1 MRIFT
6 AVRHSTNSSYFY
18 GGLWSSNFY
27 PALQKLGHEIIESQ
41 TDLFPLSKF
50 MQISGNFTSQELE
63 ARSQITQRIIDE
75 VKQAHRQNPIDLF
88 LSYFYNSHFD
98 PAGFEEIH
106 KLGIPT
112 VNFYCNSIY
121 QFELVSQ
128 IAAKVNFSWH
138 AEKLARESY
147 LKVGAN
153 PIWIQMGADPDV
165 YHPIENISR
174 QSKACFVGQRY
185 ADRDRLMASLIN
197 AKLPLAIYGPGWG
210 KDSTSSTIK
219 SLQDKGS
226 ADYLGRK
233 QVVPSTSNAYLSVI
247 ANNILKEGLFLGI
260 VRTFH
265 QIEYRHRTKQLSSL
279 FQQFALGAIPF
290 QQICSVFAKYQV
302 ILNFSNVWADGR
314 PGSKLIPHV
323 RLRDFEAPMC
333 RTCYLTGYTDEIA
346 EFYEIGKE
354 IDTYSSP
361 EELVDK
367 TKFYINHPDEAEKLR
382 EAGYQRALRDHTWEC
397 RFQQLFK
404 EIALKA

>member
-41 TDLFPLSKF
+41 TDLLPSSKF
-50 MQISGNFTSQELE
+50 MQIADNFTSQELE
-63 ARSQITQRIIDE
+63 VRSQITQKIIDE
-75 VKQAHRQNPIDLF
+75 VKQAHRHSPIDLF

-128 IAAKVNFSWH
+128 ISAKVNFSWH
-138 AEKLARESY
+138 AEKLARENY

-153 PIWIQMGADPDV
+153 PVWVQMGADPDV
-165 YHPIENISR
+165 YHPVENINR
-174 QSKACFVGQRY
+174 QPKACFVGQRY
-185 ADRDRLMASLIN
+185 ADRDRLLANLITN
-197 AKLPLAIYGPGWG
+197 QIPVDIYGSGWG
-210 KDSTSSTIK
+210 VTVTPSKNSSK
-219 SLQDKGS
+219 SQEEVKTE
-226 ADYLGRK
+226 YLGRK
-233 QVVPSTSNAYLSVI
+233 L
-247 ANNILKEGLFLGI
+247 
-260 VRTFH
+260 
-265 QIEYRHRTKQLSSL
+265 QIPGSL
-279 FQQFALGAIPF
+279 NSYAQTAWVFMQNEGAIAGLKRTIRQLNYRSQSRQLDSIIAKSAYGF
-290 QQICSVFAKYQV
+290 AESITETFAKYQV
-302 ILNFSNVWADGR
+302 ILNLSNVWSDGR
-314 PGSKLIPHV
+314 PSSKLIPHV

-367 TKFYINHPDEAEKLR
+367 TRFYINHPDEAEKLR
-382 EAGYQRALRDHTWEC
+382 QAGYQRALRDHTWEC
-397 RFQQLFK
+397 RFEQLFK
-404 EIALKA
+404 EIQLKA

>member
-6 AVRHSTNSSYFY
+6 AVRHSTNSNYFY

-41 TDLFPLSKF
+41 TDLLPSSKF
-50 MQISGNFTSQELE
+50 MQIAGDFTSQELE
-63 ARSQITQRIIDE
+63 MRSQITGKIIDE
-75 VKQAHRQNPIDLF
+75 VKQAHRQKPIDLF

-98 PAGFEEIH
+98 PAGFAEIH
-106 KLGIPT
+106 QLGIPT

-121 QFELVSQ
+121 QFEIVSE
-128 IAAKVNFSWH
+128 IAAKVSFSWH
-138 AEKLARESY
+138 AEKLAKESY

-153 PIWIQMGADPDV
+153 PVWVQMGADPDV
-165 YHPIENISR
+165 YHPVENINR
-174 QSKACFVGQRY
+174 QPKACFVGQRY
-185 ADRDRLMASLIN
+185 ADRDRLLAELIN
-197 AKLPLAIYGPGWG
+197 NQIPVDIYGSGWNVYA
-210 KDSTSSTIK
+210 TSAQK
-219 SLQDKGS
+219 SSQYQEDVKTE
-226 ADYLGRK
+226 YLGRK
-233 QVVPSTSNAYLSVI
+233 LLTPGSLNSYAQIAWSLIKNEGAIAGLKRTISQLNYRSQSLQLDSIIAKNAYGF
-247 ANNILKEGLFLGI
+247 AENISEAFA
-260 VRTFH
+260 RY
-265 QIEYRHRTKQLSSL
+265 QI
-279 FQQFALGAIPF
+279 
-290 QQICSVFAKYQV
+290 

-314 PGSKLIPHV
+314 SGSKLIPHV

-367 TKFYINHPDEAEKLR
+367 TKFYINHPNEAEKLR
-382 EAGYQRALRDHTWEC
+382 EAGYQRAVRDHTWER
-397 RFQQLFK
+397 RFEQLFK

>member
-6 AVRHSTNSSYFY
+6 SVRHAINPSYFY
-18 GGLWSSNFY
+18 GGLWSDNFY
-27 PALQKLGHEIIESQ
+27 PALQKLGHEIIESH

-50 MQISGNFTSQELE
+50 MQIADNFTSQELE
-63 ARSQITQRIIDE
+63 ARSQITQKIIDE
-75 VKQAHRQNPIDLF
+75 VKQAHRHNPIDLF

-106 KLGIPT
+106 QLGIPT

-128 IAAKVNFSWH
+128 IAAKVKFSWH

-153 PIWIQMGADPDV
+153 PVWVQMGADPDV
-165 YHPIENISR
+165 YHPVENINR
-174 QSKACFVGQRY
+174 QHKACFVGQRY
-185 ADRDRLMASLIN
+185 ADRDRLL
-197 AKLPLAIYGPGWG
+197 AKLITNQIPVDIYGSGWG
-210 KDSTSSTIK
+210 VTVASSKSSSQSQEDSKTE
-219 SLQDKGS
+219 
-226 ADYLGRK
+226 YLGRK
-233 QVVPSTSNAYLSVI
+233 L
-247 ANNILKEGLFLGI
+247 
-260 VRTFH
+260 
-265 QIEYRHRTKQLSSL
+265 QIPGSL
-279 FQQFALGAIPF
+279 NSYAQTAWGFMKNEGAIAGLKRTIHQLNYRSQSRQLDSIIAKNAF
-290 QQICSVFAKYQV
+290 GFAGNIMETFAKYQV

-314 PGSKLIPHV
+314 SSSKLIPHV

-367 TKFYINHPDEAEKLR
+367 TRFYIDHPDEAEKLR
-382 EAGYQRALRDHTWEC
+382 EAGYQRALRDHTWKC
-397 RFQQLFK
+397 RFEQLFK
-404 EIALKA
+404 EIGV

>member
-41 TDLFPLSKF
+41 TDLLPSSKF
-50 MQISGNFTSQELE
+50 MQISSFFTSQELE
-63 ARSQITQRIIDE
+63 MRSQITQKIIDE

-106 KLGIPT
+106 QLGIPT

-121 QFELVSQ
+121 QFKLVSQ
-128 IAAKVNFSWH
+128 IAAKVDFSWH

-153 PIWIQMGADPDV
+153 PVWVQMGADPDV
-165 YHPIENISR
+165 YHPIENTNR

-185 ADRDRLMASLIN
+185 ADRDRLLANLIN
-197 AKLPLAIYGPGWG
+197 NQIPVDIYGSGWG
-210 KDSTSSTIK
+210 VTVASTKSSSQSQEDSKTE
-219 SLQDKGS
+219 
-226 ADYLGRK
+226 YLGRK
-233 QVVPSTSNAYLSVI
+233 LQTP
-247 ANNILKEGLFLGI
+247 G
-260 VRTFH
+260 
-265 QIEYRHRTKQLSSL
+265 SL
-279 FQQFALGAIPF
+279 NSYAQTAWGFMENEGAIAGLKRTIRQLNYRSQSRQLDSIIAKSAYGF
-290 QQICSVFAKYQV
+290 AENIRETFAKYQV

-314 PGSKLIPHV
+314 PSSKLIPHV

-333 RTCYLTGYTDEIA
+333 RTCYLTGYTDEIT

-367 TKFYINHPDEAEKLR
+367 TRFYINHPDEAEKLR

-397 RFQQLFK
+397 RFEQLFK
-404 EIALKA
+404 EIVI